1 VSNVKGNFEKEQ
13 GDFFKVA
20 CFVTPCDT
28 QVSLIKDAHKDTYKG
43 IYKNTYK
50 DIYKDTL
57 ATFTRL
63 PAW

>member
-1 VSNVKGNFEKEQ
+1 VYNVKGNFEKEQ

-20 CFVTPCDT
+20 CFVTPYT

-43 IYKNTYK
+43 IYKNIYK

>member
-1 VSNVKGNFEKEQ
+1 VYNVKGNFEKEQ

-50 DIYKDTL
+50 DI
-57 ATFTRL
+57 
-63 PAW
+63 